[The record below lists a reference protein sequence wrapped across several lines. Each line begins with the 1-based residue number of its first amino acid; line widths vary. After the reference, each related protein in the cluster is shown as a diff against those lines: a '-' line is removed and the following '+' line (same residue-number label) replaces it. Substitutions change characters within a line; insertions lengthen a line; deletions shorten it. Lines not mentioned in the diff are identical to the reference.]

1 MATRITTQFTYT
13 DEEMLAE
20 FRAGL
25 MAIPSTGKGY
35 QIAGR
40 TYTAADLS
48 EMRETIT
55 WLENKI
61 SAASSGPMATNY
73 ARRCMR

>member
-1 MATRITTQFTYT
+1 MATRITTPFTYT

-20 FRAGL
+20 YRAGL

-40 TYTAADLS
+40 TFNAADLP

-55 WLENKI
+55 WLEGRI
-61 SAASSGPMATNY
+61 AAASNGPFATNY
-73 ARRCMR
+73 VRLVRG